1 MYIEDKDLLSIQEVR
16 HLIQRAKV
24 AQQKLALMSQEQ
36 IDTIV
41 KVVAKACYDQR
52 ERLAKMAAE
61 ETGFGKWLRMPLL
74 QKASLKKSRICAQLV
89 FCVKIKKIKLLK

>member
-52 ERLAKMAAE
+52 ERFSQNGRRRNWIWEVA
-61 ETGFGKWLRMPLL
+61 R
-74 QKASLKKSRICAQLV
+74 
-89 FCVKIKKIKLLK
+89 

>member
-41 KVVAKACYDQR
+41 KVVAKASYDQR
-52 ERLAKMAAE
+52 ERLAKIA
-61 ETGFGKWLRMPLL
+61 
-74 QKASLKKSRICAQLV
+74 
-89 FCVKIKKIKLLK
+89 

>member
-41 KVVAKACYDQR
+41 KVVAKHV
-52 ERLAKMAAE
+52 M
-61 ETGFGKWLRMPLL
+61 
-74 QKASLKKSRICAQLV
+74 
-89 FCVKIKKIKLLK
+89 IKENV